1 LKHSP
6 SFVRSFVVAACAA
19 AVTPACART
28 SVAPPPAAVA
38 APPATSASA
47 GPPAKATGDESGAA
61 VPIDAADA
69 TWGSRT
75 APVTV
80 VEFAD
85 FECPFCA
92 HVEPTLARLRVKY
105 GPERLRF
112 VWKHDPLPFHPNA
125 RPAAEAAAGVLALAG
140 SDAFWRFHDSLLFGQ
155 GQLGEASFVTWAQAA
170 GVRDT
175 APFRAGLRTAQWAP
189 VIDANLDEAK
199 RVGANGTP
207 TFFVNGVRL
216 VGAQP
221 EANFVSAI
229 DAQLLAAENKISSG
243 VAAERLYGELAKD
256 NFKAAEDDDDADD
269 DTKTVYKVPLGTSP
283 VRGGA
288 QARVT
293 IVEFTDYQCPY
304 CKRAEATLQALAA
317 RYGGKIRLVVKNEPL
332 PFHEHA
338 EPAAEALLEVRA
350 EKGDAAFW
358 AMHDALFEH
367 QDRLKDELVTL
378 AERAGANADLVRS
391 AIAKHRYAAQIQAD
405 EDLADDL
412 HADGTPHFFVD
423 GRRIAGAQPVEK
435 FAPIIDEELK
445 KADALVAAGTKPEA
459 LYDALTAQGQGPAEA
474 ERRDVAGIPANDPA
488 RGAASARVVVH
499 EFADFQCPFCER
511 VEPTL
516 AQIAKDYQGRV
527 KIVWHDLPL
536 PFHEN
541 ALPAARAARE
551 ARAEKGDAA
560 FWDLHDRFLTPGA
573 KLSRADLD
581 AVSQSWKLDPKRW
594 SAALDSG
601 TDDGPIGAD
610 RDAAVALGMTG
621 TPSFLIAG
629 AGAAQGYLIV
639 GAESYAKFR
648 RAIERALA
656 EAK

>member
-1 LKHSP
+1 MA
-6 SFVRSFVVAACAA
+6 VYAAVMAAAC
-19 AVTPACART
+19 TRS
-28 SVAPPPAAVA
+28 SVAPPPAAA
-38 APPATSASA
+38 AAASA
-47 GPPAKATGDESGAA
+47 TATRAGQPMQPAGDESGAA
-61 VPIDAADA
+61 VPIDASDA

-75 APVTV
+75 APVTI

-112 VWKHDPLPFHPNA
+112 VWKHDPLPFHPSA

-155 GQLGEASFVTWAQAA
+155 GQLGEDSFVTWAQAA
-170 GVRDT
+170 GVRD
-175 APFRAGLRTAQWAP
+175 AAAFRSGLRTAQWAP
-189 VIDANLDEAK
+189 AIDANLGEAK

-207 TFFVNGVRL
+207 TFFVNGLRL

-221 EANFVSAI
+221 EANFASMV
-229 DAQLLAAENKISSG
+229 DAQLLAAENKISAG
-243 VAAERLYGELAKD
+243 VAAERLYGELAKE
-256 NFKAAEDDDDADD
+256 NFKASQDDDDDSED
-269 DTKTVYKVPLGTSP
+269 DTKTVFKVSLGASP
-283 VRGGA
+283 ARGGA

-304 CKRAEATLQALAA
+304 CKRAEGTLQAIAA
-317 RYGGKIRLVVKNEPL
+317 RYGDKIRLVVKNEPL
-332 PFHEHA
+332 PFHEQA
-338 EPAAEALLEVRA
+338 EPAAEALLEVRT
-350 EKGDAAFW
+350 ENGDAAFW
-358 AMHDALFEH
+358 TMHDALFEH
-367 QDRLKDELVTL
+367 QDKLKDELVAL
-378 AERAGANADLVRS
+378 AESAGARADLVRS
-391 AIAKHRYAAQIQAD
+391 AIAKHKYAAQIEAD
-405 EDLADDL
+405 QDLADDL
-412 HADGTPHFFVD
+412 HADGTPQFFID
-423 GRRIAGAQPVEK
+423 GRRIAGAQPIEK
-435 FAPIIDEELK
+435 FAAIIDEELK
-445 KADALVAAGTKPEA
+445 KADALLAGGTKPEA
-459 LYDALTAQGQGPAEA
+459 LYDALTAQGQGPAEP
-474 ERRDVAGIPANDPA
+474 ERRDVAGIPGNDPA
-488 RGAASARVVVH
+488 RGAAGARVVVH

-516 AQIAKDYQGRV
+516 EQIAKEYQGRV

-551 ARAEKGDAA
+551 ARAERGDAA

-581 AVSQSWKLDPKRW
+581 AASQSWKLDAKRW

-601 TDDGPIGAD
+601 ADDGPIGAD

-629 AGAAQGYLIV
+629 TGAAQGYLIV

-648 RAIERALA
+648 RAIERAIA